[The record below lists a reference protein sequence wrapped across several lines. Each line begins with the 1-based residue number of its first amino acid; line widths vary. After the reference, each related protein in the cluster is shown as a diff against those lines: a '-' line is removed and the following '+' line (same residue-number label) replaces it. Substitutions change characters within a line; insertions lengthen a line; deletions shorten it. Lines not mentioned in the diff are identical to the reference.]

1 MIILSDIEES
11 TLYPITVYILPNS
24 EPYFKEQLEYPV
36 YKLGS
41 GINFYPLPD
50 TIDEDGDNV
59 TIEIVVQEAITATYS
74 ESPTSGITFVIDDSI
89 EPGDY

>member
-1 MIILSDIEES
+1 M
-11 TLYPITVYILPNS
+11 
-24 EPYFKEQLEYPV
+24 
-36 YKLGS
+36 GS

-74 ESPTSGITFVIDDSI
+74 ESPTSGITFVIEDSI
-89 EPGDY
+89 EPGDYFIPLILNDGYETATYILEVKLIRNTKPYYKKTLGPL